1 MSRSTGWQIWIDTG
15 GTFTDALGL
24 DPEGRLHR
32 AKILST
38 SALRGTVVGRIG
50 PSRLSIRERW
60 NVPADFVSGFRFR
73 LLDRAHP
80 DRTVRRYE
88 PGPAQAAAAIIE
100 LSDSLSGDVTPG
112 TAFEVVSAE
121 EAPVLAARILTR
133 AAPGQNLLVA
143 SLRLATTLGTNALLE
158 RRGAPT
164 ALFVT
169 RGFGDLLRIGTQQ
182 RPDLFALEVRKPEP
196 LYEAVVEVPE
206 RLAADGSVL
215 VPLDEVRVAAE
226 AERLPARGVR
236 SAAVAL
242 LHAYRNP
249 RHEQRLKDLLT
260 RCGFKHV
267 SCSSD
272 LAPFIKILP
281 RAETAVVDACLA
293 PVVSGYL
300 DRVRESVSGGRLHVM
315 TSSGGL
321 VAPANARAKDT
332 LLGGPAGGV
341 VGAALAGRRSG
352 FDRII
357 AFDMGGTSTDVAR
370 YDGDFEYVYEHQVGE
385 AHLVAPALAIESVA
399 AGGGSICWFDG
410 HRLRVG
416 PRSAGAS
423 PGPACYGAGGP
434 LTLTDVNLL
443 LGRLDPG
450 RFEIPIA
457 PGRAESEFEALRRAL
472 RERTGEDPAP
482 ETLLAGLLEIAN
494 ERMAEAIRRISLR
507 RGYDPADYALVAF
520 GGAGGQ
526 HACGVAGSLGI
537 RTILVPPDTGLLS
550 ALGLG
555 HAVLERFAEEQVLQ
569 PLERAEAGLA
579 ARFEALARRAA
590 RAVEAEGVP
599 AAEIEV
605 RRRLAHLRFAG
616 QDATVEV
623 PYDGRAPLLQ
633 GFEDRYAALF
643 GHRPEGRAVELEAI
657 RVVASSRPLPTGGAP
672 GAAPGAPRPFDAPPS
687 GTRRACVDGRWSDL
701 PVFDRERLAPGAR
714 LRGPALIFE
723 AHSATVLEPGGRA
736 EVDASGTLVLRRGGD
751 DEGGETPDRTAGG
764 AAAWSRPAAPPP
776 PEAVRLELFTNRLR
790 AIATEMGE
798 RLRLT
803 AISTNIRERLDFSC
817 AVLDTEGELVV
828 NAPHIPVH
836 LGGLGLCVR
845 RLGEAIDLRPG
856 DVVVTNHPACG
867 GSHLPDV
874 TVVTPV
880 FADGGTPLGY
890 VASRAHHAEIGG
902 TRPGSM
908 PPAAT
913 RLVEEGVVIPPLYLV
928 EQGRPC
934 WAVVERLLRGSP
946 FPSRAVADNLADLR
960 AAVAANHAGAEALR
974 ALAQASG
981 AEAVP
986 QHMKA
991 LKRLA
996 ERRVREA
1003 LAEVPDGRYEATE
1016 TLDDGSP
1023 LRVTITI
1030 EGDGAR
1036 VDFEGSAGVH
1046 PGNLNATP
1054 AVVRS
1059 VLIYVLRLLMKGP
1072 LPLNEGLL
1080 RAVAIDIPRGILNPD
1095 FPDDPSRAPAIVGGN
1110 IETSQRLVD
1119 TLLKALRL
1127 AACSQGTMNNVLFG
1141 NAGFGYYETI
1151 GGGCG
1156 AGPGF
1161 DGASAVHSHM
1171 TNTRITD
1178 AEILEHRFPVRVERF
1193 TIRRGSGGA
1202 GRFRGGD
1209 GAVREIVFLAPMSLS
1224 VLSQHRTVQPYG
1236 LLGGDPG
1243 LAGTQRVVR
1252 SGGDVQALAPIDGC
1266 EVGPGDRLV
1275 IETPGGGGYGTP
1287 LRGPDDPEPDG
1298 EAP

>member
-1 MSRSTGWQIWIDTG
+1 VSGSGGWQIWIDTG

-24 DPEGRLHR
+24 DPEGELHR

-38 SALRGTVVGRIG
+38 GALRGTVIQRTDGA
-50 PSRLSIRERW
+50 RLRVAERW
-60 NVPADFVSGFRFR
+60 HAPADLVVGFRFR

-80 DRTVRRYE
+80 DRTVRRY
-88 PGPAQAAAAIIE
+88 GPASASAPASVLE
-100 LSDSLSGDVTPG
+100 LSEPLPDDVPPG
-112 TAFEVVSAE
+112 TAFEVISEE
-121 EAPVLAARILTR
+121 EAPVLAARLLTR
-133 AAPGQNLLVA
+133 TPPGRDFPVA

-182 RPDLFALEVRKPEP
+182 RPDLFALDVRRPEP
-196 LYEAVVEVPE
+196 LYVAVVEVTE

-215 VPLDEVRVAAE
+215 VPLDESRVAAE
-226 AERLPARGVR
+226 AERLAAGGVR

-242 LHAYRNP
+242 MHSYRDP
-249 RHEQRLKDLLT
+249 RHEIRLRDLLT
-260 RCGFKHV
+260 RCGFEQV

-281 RAETAVVDACLA
+281 RAETAVVDAYLA
-293 PVVSGYL
+293 PVVGGYL
-300 DRVRESVSGGRLHVM
+300 ARVRGRMGGGRLHVM
-315 TSSGGL
+315 TSAGGL
-321 VAPANARAKDT
+321 VGPETARPKDT
-332 LLGGPAGGV
+332 LLSGPAGGV
-341 VGAALAGRRSG
+341 VGAALAGRRCG
-352 FDRII
+352 LDRII

-370 YDGDFEYVYEHQVGE
+370 CDGDFEYVYEHQVGE

-399 AGGGSICWFDG
+399 AGGGSVCWFDG

-416 PRSAGAS
+416 PRSAGAT

-450 RFEIPIA
+450 RFEIPIV
-457 PGRAESEFEALRRAL
+457 PGRAESELEALRAAL
-472 RERTGEDPAP
+472 RRGTGEDPEP
-482 ETLLAGLLEIAN
+482 ETVLAGLLEIAN

-507 RGYDPADYALVAF
+507 RGYDPAEYALVAF

-526 HACGVAGSLGI
+526 HACAVASGLGI
-537 RTILVPPDTGLLS
+537 VTVLVPPDTGLLS

-555 HAVLERFAEEQVLQ
+555 HAVIERFAEEQVLQ
-569 PLERAEAGLA
+569 PLARAEADLA
-579 ARFEALARRAA
+579 ARFAALARRAE
-590 RAVEAEGVP
+590 RAVQAEGVP
-599 AAEIEV
+599 ESEITI

-633 GFEDRYAALF
+633 GFQDRYAALF

-657 RVVASSRPLPTGGAP
+657 RVVASSRPAVTDAPTAP
-672 GAAPGAPRPFDAPPS
+672 DQVVASPFDAPPA
-687 GTRRACVDGRWSDL
+687 GTRRACVDGTWSEL
-701 PVFDRERLAPGAR
+701 PLFDRDRLAPGAL
-714 LRGPALIFE
+714 LRGPALVFE
-723 AHSATVLEPGGRA
+723 AHSATVIEPGWRG
-736 EVDASGTLVLRRGGD
+736 EVDRSGTLVLRHGGGAERGG
-751 DEGGETPDRTAGG
+751 TPGRTIGDPA
-764 AAAWSRPAAPPP
+764 PAADQAVPR

-790 AIATEMGE
+790 AIATDMGE
-798 RLRLT
+798 RLRQT

-817 AVLDTEGELVV
+817 AILDRDGELVV

-836 LGGLGLCVR
+836 LGALGLCVR
-845 RLGEAIDLRPG
+845 GLRGTIDLRPG
-856 DVVVTNHPACG
+856 DVVATNHPAYG

-880 FADGGTPLGY
+880 FADDGALLGY

-902 TRPGSM
+902 SRPGSM

-913 RLVEEGVVIPPLYLV
+913 RLAEEGVVIPPLHLI
-928 EQGRPC
+928 EEGRPA
-934 WAVVERLLRGSP
+934 WAQVEGLLRESP

-974 ALAQASG
+974 ALARTGG
-981 AEAVP
+981 AEAVAR
-986 QHMKA
+986 QMEA

-996 ERRVREA
+996 ERHVREA

-1016 TLDDGSP
+1016 ALDDGSP
-1023 LRVTITI
+1023 LRVAVAI
-1030 EGDGAR
+1030 EGDAAR
-1036 VDFEGSAGVH
+1036 VDFTGSAQVH
-1046 PGNLNATP
+1046 SGNLNATP

-1059 VLIYVLRLLMKGP
+1059 VLIYVLRLLVRRP

-1095 FPDDPSRAPAIVGGN
+1095 FPDDPALAPAIVGGN

-1141 NAGFGYYETI
+1141 DAGFGYYETI

-1156 AGPGF
+1156 AGQGF

-1178 AEILEHRFPVRVERF
+1178 TETLEHRFPVRVERF
-1193 TIRRGSGGA
+1193 AIRRGSGGA
-1202 GRFRGGD
+1202 GRFHGGD
-1209 GAVREIVFLAPMSLS
+1209 GAVREITFLAPLSLS
-1224 VLSQHRTVQPYG
+1224 VLSQHRTVRPYG
-1236 LLGGDPG
+1236 LEGGEPG
-1243 LAGTQRVVR
+1243 LAGSQRIVR
-1252 SGGDVQALAPIDGC
+1252 QGGDVQALASIDGC

-1275 IETPGGGGYGTP
+1275 IETPGGGGYGQGNAGT
-1287 LRGPDDPEPDG
+1287 RG
-1298 EAP
+1298 